1 MPGGKSV
8 RILSDR
14 ISSVAPV
21 LIAFLLVLACSDGGS
36 SGSSGQQQAA
46 ATAAPTSSIK
56 GNGDFF
62 DTAVANG
69 DVAEYDGAAASLV
82 IQESAVFSSDVNI
95 DAAAYLGSGNIVFS
109 TEAAFTEGPMTYLP
123 DSLIEYDMA
132 SSALSLYFDGNAHFD
147 NVDENI
153 DAVDVLENGNL
164 ALSTWGNASLGGSP
178 TFHSGDVVEYDPA
191 TRTVVGT
198 LFSANAL
205 AASGDLTGDNDVD
218 AVQILGPDLVA
229 ISLSAPATIFGTAI
243 QDGDIAVVDLA
254 ARTAIV
260 EWTEAEMFT
269 RDEDLDAILAVR

>member
-8 RILSDR
+8 HILSDR
-14 ISSVAPV
+14 ISNVAPL
-21 LIAFLLVLACSDGGS
+21 LIALLLVIACSDGGS
-36 SGSSGQQQAA
+36 SGSSGQQQAVS
-46 ATAAPTSSIK
+46 TAAPTSSIK

-62 DTAVANG
+62 DTAVSNG

-95 DAAAYLGSGNIVFS
+95 DAAAYLGNGNIVFS
-109 TEAAFTEGPMTYLP
+109 TEAAFTEG
-123 DSLIEYDMA
+123 